1 MDSDPFRHTCD
12 TILKRFIMFYLITI
26 PPVSIVTFT
35 GYSGI
40 IPNVQG
46 QLWNEQHI
54 PFRLKELWHKINP
67 GNRWRDLTNFCKI

>member
-1 MDSDPFRHTCD
+1 MDSDPFRHTFD

-40 IPNVQG
+40 LRDNPQCPRSIMEWPTYTVSTQ
-46 QLWNEQHI
+46 I
-54 PFRLKELWHKINP
+54 RELWHKK
-67 GNRWRDLTNFCKI
+67 LTLGSDGEI